1 MKTTL
6 SFISFVLIAMM
17 FTSCAKSSD
26 ENTGGNSVDSSYQPS
41 SAGSSWLYYTRD
53 TIGTLTDSIL
63 VTSTGRD
70 TTLAGNTYKIL
81 NYDTTMQFQY
91 HSGNQYKLRTSAYS
105 FATTLGNI
113 SVSGVNIIHINNE
126 NDPVGT
132 NWTFNFV
139 DGGTITVSGFPVQTK
154 AVAKVLNTGITDVEN
169 GVTYNKVFVSHIDFQ
184 AILPSFPPTTTYS
197 NVQGMD
203 IYSAKGVGIIKIIT
217 YDQNGLKSTIQS
229 LKRYTIK

>member
-1 MKTTL
+1 
-6 SFISFVLIAMM
+6 MM
-17 FTSCAKSSD
+17 FTSCAKSTED
-26 ENTGGNSVDSSYQPS
+26 NTSGGNTVDTSYQPS

-53 TIGTLTDSIL
+53 TIGTLTDSIQ

-70 TTLAGNTYKIL
+70 TTLAGNTFKIL
-81 NYDTTMQFQY
+81 NYDTTLQFQY

-132 NWTFNFV
+132 TWNFSFV
-139 DGGTITVSGFPVQTK
+139 DGGIISVSGFPVQTR
-154 AVAKVLNTGITDVEN
+154 AIGKVLYTGISDVEN

-203 IYSAKGVGIIKIIT
+203 IYTAKGVGIIKIIT